1 MTLGIRLGRR
11 LMAVAA
17 LKDERFEY
25 HDSRFVPSRKRA
37 RASAVSGYF
46 RRVFEQ
52 TAPTVVYYFAP
63 TGPSTLTDGL
73 VQLLEAEAAAHG
85 IASKRLTRSD
95 VFDSFGVAPLKTRQ
109 DLRTQMQHLWPALR
123 EAADARQLVLAE
135 AAAVA
140 LVGDLYQAWP
150 PV

>member
-17 LKDERFEY
+17 FKNDRFEY
-25 HDSRFVPSRKRA
+25 HDSRFVPSRKNA
-37 RASAVSGYF
+37 LASAVSGYF

-73 VQLLEAEAAAHG
+73 IQLLETEAAAYG
-85 IASKRLTRSD
+85 IAAKRLTRSD
-95 VFDSFGVAPLKTRQ
+95 VFDSFGPAPLRTRQ
-109 DLRTQMQHLWPALR
+109 DLRIQMQHLWPALR
-123 EAADARQLVLAE
+123 VATDARQLVLAE

-140 LVGDLYQAWP
+140 MVGDLYQEWP